1 MTKRLLSLACL
12 LAITADLFAQTVTQR
27 GVSYQYNGKQKRTPL
42 GGVTIRPVSSSNAV
56 LSDSAG
62 TFTLQLQGLQM
73 GSRIGTVSVKKRGM
87 MVFNQQAVDD
97 WSVRKDPLCLVL
109 CNADEFDNQKQ
120 HLIEIGYRRAKQRY
134 SSQKEALEQE
144 LAANKIKQQ
153 EYETALDA
161 AYGELERARQHMA
174 EYADLFARIDQ
185 SEIDTNAQEAMD
197 LFNQGDVEGAI
208 RRFEQGNYVEKLRQ
222 DNRDIQQAD
231 QLKQRAEEAK
241 ARAVED
247 RDRHVNSIKA
257 QIEAYRLNNDWKK
270 MGQTMKVLAD
280 EMGTY
285 VDIYNYVSF
294 CLGQHHLA
302 EAETYIPKL
311 LKLTDELPDKNTD
324 TWRMQRVTALF
335 SIAQK
340 NIFTNQTNEGLS
352 SMEEALKVS
361 EQFTDKTIGNVFISI
376 CTPILASLYAET
388 GFNLK
393 SETTYLA
400 AIRAWK
406 KVDMNNV
413 NRSLV
418 NGLNLQQA
426 EGNKTSMI
434 TISYTGLAFL
444 YVRTKQF
451 EKCEQLLSEGLKYL
465 NSHTADPVGAK
476 ECQSLIWG
484 AYYELYC
491 AMARPADAER
501 SIKESIVIMREL
513 ASNNPR
519 RFEGSLAGKLCD
531 LGSLYILTQENQAA
545 EEALKEAE
553 VIYRTSVNKNSVAM
567 RNSLSRVLCD
577 LGALYNN
584 TQRNAES
591 EVVLQEALTIVRQ
604 LAQTNPTEYQTRL
617 GDVTNTLG
625 YLYLTMERYSES
637 EPLLRESLTIREQ
650 LAKENPLQYEGSLAQ
665 ILANMALLKGRQG
678 QMDEAMSYQEQSVN
692 HYRKVAAKTP
702 NVREDF
708 VGALWRYI
716 MICSNTRQHAKT
728 YEMSEELIPLMAEMM
743 EKNPQQFKED
753 YAKVLGNQSYT
764 CIFMKQYA
772 KSERYARLALSLDD
786 TQHWIYTNLAA
797 ALLFQGETEEAE
809 AICRQYKDELKEAI
823 LDDFKAYVE
832 AGVIPGKY
840 ERDVER
846 IKQMLSE

>member
-1 MTKRLLSLACL
+1 MTKRLLSIACL
-12 LAITADLFAQTVTQR
+12 LAITVGLSAQTVTQR

-42 GGVTIRPVSSSNAV
+42 SGVTIRPVSSSIAV

-62 TFTLQLQGLQM
+62 TFTLQLQGLKM

-87 MVFNQQAVDD
+87 MVFNQQAVDE

-109 CNADEFDNQKQ
+109 CDADEFDNQKQ

-153 EYETALDA
+153 EYETALEA
-161 AYGELERARQHMA
+161 AYEELERARQHMA

-231 QLKQRAEEAK
+231 QLRQRAEEAK
-241 ARAVED
+241 AKAVED

-270 MGQTMKVLAD
+270 VGQTMKVLAD
-280 EMGTY
+280 EMETY
-285 VDIYNYVSF
+285 IDIFNYVSF
-294 CLGQHHLA
+294 CLNQRHITEV
-302 EAETYIPKL
+302 EAYVPKL
-311 LKLTDELPDKNTD
+311 IKLTDELPDKNTD
-324 TWRMQRVTALF
+324 MWRMQRVLALA
-335 SIAQK
+335 SVASLNIA
-340 NIFTNQTNEGLS
+340 TNQMGVVMS
-352 SMEEALKVS
+352 SMLEALKLS
-361 EQFTDKTIGNVFISI
+361 EQLTDKTIGNVFISI
-376 CTPILASLYAET
+376 CTPLLAWLYTEL
-388 GFNLK
+388 GYYQK
-393 SETTYLA
+393 SEEAYLA
-400 AIRAWK
+400 GIKALK
-406 KVDMNNV
+406 KVDMSV
-413 NRSLV
+413 VSQSLV
-418 NGLNLQQA
+418 NGLNLQKA
-426 EGNKTSMI
+426 EGNKTTMI
-434 TISYTGLAFL
+434 SYSYTGLAYL
-444 YVRTKQF
+444 YVKTKQF

-465 NSHTADPVGAK
+465 NSNIIDPIESK

-484 AYYELYC
+484 AYYELYF

-501 SIKESIVIMREL
+501 SMKESIFIMREL
-513 ASNNPR
+513 AGNNPR

-531 LGSLYILTQENQAA
+531 LGRLYLLTQQTQAA

-567 RNSLSRVLCD
+567 RNSLSRVLCEQ
-577 LGALYNN
+577 GALYNN
-584 TQRNAES
+584 AQRNAES

-604 LAQTNPTEYQTRL
+604 LAQTNPTEYRESL

-625 YLYLTMERYSES
+625 FLYLTMERYSES

-650 LAKENPLQYEGSLAQ
+650 LAKEDPLQYEGSLAQ
-665 ILANMALLKGRQG
+665 IFANQALLKVRQG
-678 QMDEAMSYQEQSVN
+678 QMDEALGYQEQAVN
-692 HYRKVAAKTP
+692 LYRKVAAKSP
-702 NVREDF
+702 NAQEAF
-708 VGALWRYI
+708 VENLWRYVMMSGNI
-716 MICSNTRQHAKT
+716 RQHAKT
-728 YEMSEELIPLMAEMM
+728 YEMGEELIPFMAKMV
-743 EKNPQQFKED
+743 EKNPQQFKDD

-764 CIFMKQYA
+764 CILMKQYA
-772 KSERYARLALSLDD
+772 KSERYARQALSLDES
-786 TQHWIYTNLAA
+786 QHWIYTNLAA
-797 ALLFQGETEEAE
+797 ALLFQGKTEEAE
-809 AICRQYKDELKEAI
+809 TICRQYKEELKEGL
-823 LDDFKAYVE
+823 LDDFKAYAE
-832 AGVIPGKY
+832 AGVIPKKY

-846 IKQMLSE
+846 IKQMLNE

>member
-1 MTKRLLSLACL
+1 MTKCLLSLACL
-12 LAITADLFAQTVTQR
+12 LAITVGLFAQTVTQR

-62 TFTLQLQGLQM
+62 TFTLQLQGLKM

-87 MVFNQQAVDD
+87 MVFNQQAVDE

-109 CNADEFDNQKQ
+109 CDADEFDNQKQ

-153 EYETALDA
+153 EYETALEA
-161 AYGELERARQHMA
+161 AYEELERARQHMA

-222 DNRDIQQAD
+222 DNRDIQQAE

-241 ARAVED
+241 AKAVED

-270 MGQTMKVLAD
+270 VGQTMKVLAD
-280 EMGTY
+280 EVGTY
-285 VDIYNYVSF
+285 VDVYNYVSF
-294 CLGQHHLA
+294 CLKQNHLT
-302 EAETYIPKL
+302 EAETYVPKL
-311 LKLTDELPDKNTD
+311 LKLTDELPDKDTD
-324 TWRMQRVTALF
+324 TWRMQQVAALL
-335 SIAQK
+335 SIAQI
-340 NIFTNQTNEGLS
+340 NLSTNQTNESLS
-352 SMEEALKVS
+352 GMLEALKVS
-361 EQFTDKTIGNVFISI
+361 EQITDKNLGNVFVSI

-388 GFNLK
+388 GSYLK
-393 SETTYLA
+393 SETAYLA
-400 AIRAWK
+400 AIKAWK
-406 KVDMNNV
+406 KVDMSV
-413 NRSLV
+413 VSQSLV

-426 EGNKTSMI
+426 EGNKTSMV
-434 TISYTGLAFL
+434 TFCYTGLAFL
-444 YVRTKQF
+444 YVKTKQF
-451 EKCEQLLSEGLKYL
+451 DKCEQLLSEGLKYL
-465 NSHTADPVGAK
+465 NSHTNDPVEGK
-476 ECQSLIWG
+476 LSQSLIWG

-501 SIKESIVIMREL
+501 SIKESITIMREL
-513 ASNNPR
+513 ANNNPR

-531 LGSLYILTQENQAA
+531 LGRLYLLTQQTQAA
-545 EEALKEAE
+545 EAALKEAE
-553 VIYRTSVNKNSVAM
+553 AVYRTSVNKNSVAM
-567 RNSLSRVLCD
+567 RNSLSRVLCE

-584 TQRNAES
+584 TQRNAEG

-604 LAQTNPTEYQTRL
+604 LAKTNTTDYRL
-617 GDVTNTLG
+617 RLSDVTNTLG
-625 YLYLTMERYSES
+625 FLYLTMERYSES
-637 EPLLRESLTIREQ
+637 EPLFRESLAIREQ
-650 LAKENPLQYEGSLAQ
+650 LAKEDPLQYEGSLAQ
-665 ILANMALLKGRQG
+665 IFANLALLKGSQG
-678 QMDEAMSYQEQSVN
+678 QMDEALGYQEQAVN
-692 HYRKVAAKTP
+692 HYRKVAAKSP
-702 NVREDF
+702 NAQAAF
-708 VGALWRYI
+708 VEALWRYV
-716 MICSNTRQHAKT
+716 MICSNTRQHAKA
-728 YEMSEELIPLMAEMM
+728 YEMSEELIPLLAKMVEM
-743 EKNPQQFKED
+743 NPQQFKDD

-772 KSERYARLALSLDD
+772 KGERYARQALLLDES
-786 TQHWIYTNLAA
+786 QHWIYTNLAA
-797 ALLFQGETEEAE
+797 ALLFQGKTEEAE
-809 AICRQYKDELKEAI
+809 TICRQYKDELKEGI
-823 LDDFKAYVE
+823 LEDFKAYAE
-832 AGVIPGKY
+832 AGVIPKKY

-846 IKQMLSE
+846 IKQMLNE